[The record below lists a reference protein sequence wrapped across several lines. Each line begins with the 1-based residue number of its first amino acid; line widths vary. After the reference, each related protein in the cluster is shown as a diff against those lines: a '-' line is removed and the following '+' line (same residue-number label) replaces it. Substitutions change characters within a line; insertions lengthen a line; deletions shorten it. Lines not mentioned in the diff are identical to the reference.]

1 MNKFEKARKILQDL
15 NIDSWLIVS
24 VEDSDINSRFLLG
37 VESHARHYIHVV
49 ANGKH
54 EILAVEMEAPMIKKS
69 LTKKNIDA
77 DVKDFN
83 SHEDLIQK
91 LKKILK
97 KGKVALNY
105 GENIISPKS
114 TSFADYI
121 KAGDYL
127 WLKENFPKIKFVS
140 AANIIYEL
148 RSVKT
153 DQELKDLRETC
164 KATME
169 ILERIPDWVQIGMTE
184 RDLKAKIDYEYS
196 RLGRSAFETI
206 IASGANSADPHHNT
220 SLKKIENGVL
230 LIDTGLQIDEM
241 CSDITWTFWVG
252 SNPPEEFLN
261 AYQAIYDAKIEAAKY
276 YVDGVQNNM
285 PAKKCREFLEK
296 EGYDHK
302 KLFFHG
308 LGHSLGFE
316 IHDIGMP
323 ISWKVPDEYKLKKG
337 MVYTNEPG
345 LYWQEKWGIRLE
357 DDIIIGKEK
366 CEQVTNVPKEPIV
379 I

>member
-1 MNKFEKARKILQDL
+1 
-15 NIDSWLIVS
+15 
-24 VEDSDINSRFLLG
+24 
-37 VESHARHYIHVV
+37 
-49 ANGKH
+49 
-54 EILAVEMEAPMIKKS
+54 
-69 LTKKNIDA
+69 
-77 DVKDFN
+77 
-83 SHEDLIQK
+83 
-91 LKKILK
+91 
-97 KGKVALNY
+97 
-105 GENIISPKS
+105 
-114 TSFADYI
+114 
-121 KAGDYL
+121 
-127 WLKENFPKIKFVS
+127 
-140 AANIIYEL
+140 
-148 RSVKT
+148 
-153 DQELKDLRETC
+153 
-164 KATME
+164 
-169 ILERIPDWVQIGMTE
+169 
-184 RDLKAKIDYEYS
+184 
-196 RLGRSAFETI
+196 
-206 IASGANSADPHHNT
+206 
-220 SLKKIENGVL
+220 
-230 LIDTGLQIDEM
+230 M

-252 SNPPEEFLN
+252 PNPPEDFLN

-276 YVDGVQNNM
+276 YIDGVQNNM

-316 IHDIGMP
+316 THDIGMP